1 MDDSL
6 FDKLQEFGG
15 KLPKKFSILEDQIDV
30 DLQLEYFKFSK
41 KNKVDKDFNIDNIP
55 DLKTDEISIEEKKK
69 ILVQLAK
76 IDDPKAFRIIE
87 EFAKTAPQELKDWTI
102 LALQESR
109 ILLESSLLDENQ
121 VFISTGLG
129 GKNNMLRYFVV
140 FVGENVSEFSD
151 FQKKIISSEF
161 EFALKKQNCEFEEII
176 FEENYAMLTTLI
188 PFNIAFQNMFRAIIE
203 ECNQYGNFLSHNF
216 IVTNVKKLTAK
227 EITDFINNKLPE
239 QNEIDNIDDIED
251 IDLNTF
257 DDDDE

>member
-76 IDDPKAFRIIE
+76 IDNPKAFRIIE
-87 EFAKTAPQELKDWTI
+87 EFTKTAPQELKNWTI

-188 PFNIAFQNMFRAIIE
+188 PFNVAFQNMFRAIIE

-239 QNEIDNIDDIED
+239 QNEIDSIDD